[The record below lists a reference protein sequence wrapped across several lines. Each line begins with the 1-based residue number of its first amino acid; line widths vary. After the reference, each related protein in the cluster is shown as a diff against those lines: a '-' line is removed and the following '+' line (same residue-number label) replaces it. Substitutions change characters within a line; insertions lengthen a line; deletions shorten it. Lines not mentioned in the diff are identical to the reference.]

1 MLAIICSAGLNRI
14 VFPGRT
20 RSIVSNWEGR
30 DQSPSHEEPTTS
42 NSALGA
48 PRGRMYSSV
57 CETTHTLLE
66 HSVHFLFLLLDSM
79 HKSCFFSC
87 CLLDT
92 VVISCL
98 TNWNLDVLKEENHKQ
113 TNFCNFL
120 FAFCREEAV
129 KQLKLIS

>member
-1 MLAIICSAGLNRI
+1 MLAIICSSGLNRI

-48 PRGRMYSSV
+48 PRGRIYSSV

-66 HSVHFLFLLLDSM
+66 HSVYFLLSLLDSM
-79 HKSCFFSC
+79 HKSFLFSC
-87 CLLDT
+87 SIVDT

-98 TNWNLDVLKEENHKQ
+98 TNWNLDLLKEGKP
-113 TNFCNFL
+113 
-120 FAFCREEAV
+120 
-129 KQLKLIS
+129 